1 MVAVAVGI
9 SCLYVIGVNRSLNR
23 SFDFV
28 SVQVP
33 HFTLSSIGGR
43 HRLSK
48 FLCLQGAGVVWYLG
62 CSTNYGL

>member
-23 SFDFV
+23 CFDFV
-28 SVQVP
+28 SFQVP

-48 FLCLQGAGVVWYLG
+48 F
-62 CSTNYGL
+62 